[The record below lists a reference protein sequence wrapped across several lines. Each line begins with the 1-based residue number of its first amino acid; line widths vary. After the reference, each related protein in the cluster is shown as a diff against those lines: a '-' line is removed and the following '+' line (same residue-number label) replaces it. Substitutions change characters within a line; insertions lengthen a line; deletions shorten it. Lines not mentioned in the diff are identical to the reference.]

1 MLHKTSFLEN
11 HIKNHTRLKKKN
23 EKININR
30 QKTK

>member
-23 EKININR
+23 EKIMKI
-30 QKTK
+30 KI